1 MAAASP
7 EVVRDGLVVD
17 IAYVLR
23 DEKGAELDRSDAD
36 DPLAYLHGAENI
48 VPGLEKALTG
58 HKVGD
63 AFEVRVAPEDGYGAH
78 DGKQPRPV
86 PRSVFP
92 PKMRLEPEMQF
103 ELEADDGDVMPVW
116 VKRVDSENV
125 WCDTNHPLAGVT
137 LVFNVEIVGLRPA
150 TEDELE
156 HGHPHG
162 PHGHHH

>member
-1 MAAASP
+1 MASP
-7 EVVRDGLVVD
+7 LPEAVRDGLVVD

-23 DEKGAELDRSDAD
+23 DEKGTELDRSDAD

-63 AFEVRVAPEDGYGAH
+63 AFEVRVSPEDGYGAH
-78 DGKQPRPV
+78 DGKPPRPV
-86 PRSVFP
+86 PRAVFP

-103 ELEADDGDVMPVW
+103 ELEVDENEVIPVW
-116 VKRVDSENV
+116 VKGLDSENV

-137 LVFNVEIVGLRPA
+137 LVFDVKIVGLRA
-150 TEDELE
+150 ASADELE